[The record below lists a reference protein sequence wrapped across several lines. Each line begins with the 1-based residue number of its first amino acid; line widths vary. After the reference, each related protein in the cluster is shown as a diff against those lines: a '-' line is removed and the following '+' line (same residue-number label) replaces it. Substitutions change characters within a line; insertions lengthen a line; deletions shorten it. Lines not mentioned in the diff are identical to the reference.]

1 MSRHLPFYLV
11 VELDEKGGSKGTETS
26 LILLL
31 CMHDVCVCWW
41 GTGAM
46 MHVWRSEDNLVELFS
61 FKGHPFSDGTRVRV
75 SLYLLSHL
83 TARKGTVK
91 HLEHIRMT
99 SALNIY
105 FHFMYLFVCAC
116 VRVCAMCLC
125 ASLRR
130 PEGALDSLK
139 FESCLIRGCLGS
151 ELRFSG
157 GVMSA
162 LNCYAA
168 PPALDQS
175 STLKSF

>member
-1 MSRHLPFYLV
+1 MLERLPNVQTSSHLM

-46 MHVWRSEDNLVELFS
+46 MHMWRSEDNLVELFS
-61 FKGHPFSDGTRVRV
+61 FKGHPFSDGTRVHV

-105 FHFMYLFVCAC
+105 FHFMYLCVRVCVCVLCAC
-116 VRVCAMCLC
+116 VRV
-125 ASLRR
+125 
-130 PEGALDSLK
+130 
-139 FESCLIRGCLGS
+139 
-151 ELRFSG
+151 
-157 GVMSA
+157 
-162 LNCYAA
+162 
-168 PPALDQS
+168 
-175 STLKSF
+175 